1 MDDIFLRPE
10 EILIVDLHDK
20 TVLEAEYI
28 LSKELDTLP
37 YNIKVVEVVHG
48 YRKGQAILKMIRQE
62 FKQPRIK
69 RKYQTFNRGVTRWE
83 KNQ

>member
-10 EILIVDLHDK
+10 EILTVDLHDK

-37 YNIKVVEVVHG
+37 YYIKVVEVVHG
-48 YRKGQAILKMIRQE
+48 YRKGQALLKMIRKD
-62 FKQPRIK
+62 FKHPKIK
-69 RKYQTFNRGVTRWE
+69 RKYLTFNQGVTRLE
-83 KNQ
+83 IKQ

>member
-48 YRKGQAILKMIRQE
+48 
-62 FKQPRIK
+62 
-69 RKYQTFNRGVTRWE
+69 
-83 KNQ
+83 

>member
-20 TVLEAEYI
+20 TVPEAEYI

-37 YNIKVVEVVHG
+37 YYIKVVEVVHG

-62 FKQPRIK
+62 FEHPKIK
-69 RKYQTFNRGVTRWE
+69 RKYQTFNRGVTRLE
-83 KNQ
+83 INQ